1 ITSTYGHSQLKT
13 GHPVRSAIHKQLN
26 GRLVLRWVTTWESLL
41 LYVLYHFVRNLFKVS
56 ITRRMPW
63 LVLVCTSVPLHLF
76 FNSAIY
82 SATSTYTYTASVV
95 TDDFFDGQFWTL
107 DGLVWE
113 SASISLPVTDPKE
126 YIAWM
131 SEVQAGKIDLD
142 RLENKECVE
151 AYATP
156 WLANRA
162 NLIMATSSGKKNIT
176 TYNNNSLIVAWGGVY
191 SNEQVG
197 PYSYSAYTWL
207 CSDSEYPS
215 GPEAQCSDL
224 VKYPGNFSVMAW
236 VQDAQYPN
244 GSTSGFTS
252 TIQVEYCLSQKVP
265 ERCTVES
272 SIAIWA
278 TMICLVAVKLC
289 CLLWT
294 LLVLEDEPMVVPGDC
309 VASFLHRPDLTTLGA
324 CLWPADKFRKNS
336 TWMGELRWDSDTM
349 PWRAAVGSRQ
359 WTSCLLLSIATMVTV
374 TILLGMGLRTSDSTS
389 SDLFR
394 MGFGDPNLR
403 FSLSSTFG
411 AGSNSALALI
421 CAVLL
426 ANTPQLLITFV
437 YFTYNSVFTSM
448 VMASEWSQFAFQR
461 KPLRVSNPTGR
472 QQSTYRLQLPYRYG
486 VPLMLLI
493 VTLHWLISQSIFVL
507 RIKVLDFQGIEDTG
521 SSLTTCGYSLTA
533 VLTAIITGGFA
544 IMILVAHG
552 TLRRYKPG
560 MTLVGSSTA
569 AISAACHPMPTEDA
583 DASLGELQWGVVPLG
598 HEDEVGHC
606 TFSAGPVSFPVE
618 GRLYS

>member
-1 ITSTYGHSQLKT
+1 MDYSNDYQLVPITVQSKTAGFSETIQLIDKPPDLNNVRQPRRQYRKGWRGGMLWDILATVVVLVSSLAITTLVSRQTETSPGIHVLYQGSCSTSKHINT
-13 GHPVRSAIHKQLN
+13 GTHVVMN
-26 GRLVLRWVTTWESLL
+26 VLSTLL
-41 LYVLYHFVRNLFKVS
+41 LGASNFCMTVLSSPTRKEVDYWHSRKVPMDIGINSVRDLFKVS
-56 ITRRMPW
+56 ITRRIPW

-151 AYATP
+151 PYATP

-162 NLIMATSSGKKNIT
+162 NLIMATSSGKKNVT

-191 SNEQVG
+191 SN
-197 PYSYSAYTWL
+197 
-207 CSDSEYPS
+207 D
-215 GPEAQCSDL
+215 
-224 VKYPGNFSVMAW
+224 VMAW

-244 GSTSGFTS
+244 GSTLGFTS

-359 WTSCLLLSIATMVTV
+359 WTSCLLLSIATMVTA
-374 TILLGMGLRTSDSTS
+374 TILLGMGLQTSDSTS

-472 QQSTYRLQLPYRYG
+472 
-486 VPLMLLI
+486 
-493 VTLHWLISQSIFVL
+493 
-507 RIKVLDFQGIEDTG
+507 
-521 SSLTTCGYSLTA
+521 
-533 VLTAIITGGFA
+533 
-544 IMILVAHG
+544 
-552 TLRRYKPG
+552 
-560 MTLVGSSTA
+560 
-569 AISAACHPMPTEDA
+569 
-583 DASLGELQWGVVPLG
+583 
-598 HEDEVGHC
+598 
-606 TFSAGPVSFPVE
+606 
-618 GRLYS
+618 